1 MALWLVRA
9 GKYGEHEARFLNENR
24 IYLTWDGLRHDLSA
38 LPDRSALDTVLAATY
53 PDAKVGTLR
62 NNAGQIWAFSHRMRK
77 GDWAAVP
84 SKYKPVFNIAEIT
97 SDYAFDPKAEDPYFH
112 SRAVKWI
119 GRDVPRAAFGQDLL
133 YSFGAIMTICQI
145 ERNDAERRIR
155 AMKASGWRQEALG
168 QISVPNAETS
178 DSSEAVDL
186 EQLARDQ
193 ISRLIIQRFKGH
205 GMERLVEA
213 VLRAQG
219 YTTYRSPIGADK
231 GVDLLAASGALG
243 FDHPRICVQVK
254 SGGPID
260 HPTLSQLLGTM
271 HSVQADQGLLV
282 SWGGFK
288 QSVEKE
294 TAQHFFRVRL
304 WNADDLISQILEH
317 YDQLDEEIRAEIPLK
332 RIWMVAAQE
341 EE

>member
-9 GKYGEHEARFLNENR
+9 GKHGEHEARFLNENR
-24 IYLTWDGLRHDLSA
+24 IYLTWDGLSHDLST
-38 LPDRSALDTVLAATY
+38 LPDRSALDAVLAQTY
-53 PDAKVGTLR
+53 TDAKVATLR
-62 NNAGQIWAFSHRMRK
+62 NYAGQIWAFSHRMKK

-84 SKYKPVFNIAEIT
+84 SKSKPVFNIAEIT
-97 SDYAFDPKAEDPYFH
+97 GDYVFDRKADDPYYH
-112 SRAVKWI
+112 SRAVKWV
-119 GRDVPRAAFGQDLL
+119 GRDIPRAAFGQDLL

-145 ERNDAERRIR
+145 ERNDAERRVR
-155 AMKASGWRQEALG
+155 TMKAGGWKPEAPG
-168 QISVPNAETS
+168 KISVPNP
-178 DSSEAVDL
+178 EAVDANEEVDL

-193 ISRLIIQRFKGH
+193 IARLIIQRFKGH

-213 VLRAQG
+213 LLKAQG
-219 YTTYRSPIGADK
+219 YTTYRSPIGPDK
-231 GVDLLAASGALG
+231 GVDLLAAAGALG

-254 SGGPID
+254 SGGPVD

-271 HSVQADQGLLV
+271 HSVKADQGLLV

-294 TAQHFFRVRL
+294 TAQHFFHVRL
-304 WNADDLISQILEH
+304 WNQDDLISQILEH
-317 YDQLDEEIRAEIPLK
+317 YDRLDEEIRAELPLK